1 MVDAPPR
8 HVGDVQQAV
17 DAAEIDEGAVFGD
30 VLHHAVDDLAFGE
43 ALHQLGALLGER
55 VFQHR
60 AAGDDDVAAPLV
72 HLEDAEGLRR
82 VHQRAD
88 VAHRAHIHL
97 AARQEGHGAVEIDGE
112 AALHLVE
119 DGAGDGLVL
128 LEHLFEADPA
138 FLAPRL
144 LARQH
149 RLAERVLDALQIDF
163 HLVAGI
169 ELPVA
174 AADAE
179 FLQRHPAF
187 DLQADIDDRDIL
199 LDGDHRALDDAALDE
214 IVPGEGFFQESG
226 EILPGRLRLRCLH
239 RNS

>member
-30 VLHHAVDDLAFGE
+30 VLHHAVDHLALVQPADQF
-43 ALHQLGALLGER
+43 GALLGER

-60 AAGDDDVAAPLV
+60 AAGDDDVAAALV

-82 VHQRAD
+82 LHQRAD
-88 VAHRAHIHL
+88 VAHRAHVDL

-119 DGAGDGLVL
+119 DGAGDGVVL
-128 LEHLFEADPA
+128 GEGFFEPHPA
-138 FLAPRL
+138 LLAARL

-149 RLAERVLDALQIDF
+149 RLAQRVLDALQIDF
-163 HLVAGI
+163 DLVAGI
-169 ELPVA
+169 QNAVA

-179 FLQRHPAF
+179 FLERHPAF

-199 LDGDHRALDDAALDE
+199 LDRDHAC
-214 IVPGEGFFQESG
+214 P
-226 EILPGRLRLRCLH
+226 
-239 RNS
+239 